1 MNKSTLNRK
10 LLSYRN
16 HSTVSFKKMCELN
29 NILESM
35 GFCDFHITTEP
46 NGSSL
51 NLSHEIGEWPI
62 NNDDFVLNILFS
74 GKTQGEIILELNRKY
89 RGTA

>member
-1 MNKSTLNRK
+1 
-10 LLSYRN
+10 
-16 HSTVSFKKMCELN
+16 MCELN

-74 GKTQGEIILELNRKY
+74 GQTQGEIILSLNRNS
-89 RGTA
+89 RGTACTPLR